1 MALQSELVGAERGAR
16 EAAELKYQA
25 LAAETAAADAT
36 RALAAV
42 EAVEKQVRS
51 SHVYLERK

>member
-16 EAAELKYQA
+16 EGAELKYQA
-25 LAAETAAADAT
+25 LAATTTAADAT

-42 EAVEKQVRS
+42 EAVEKQVS
-51 SHVYLERK
+51 STRQFKKQ